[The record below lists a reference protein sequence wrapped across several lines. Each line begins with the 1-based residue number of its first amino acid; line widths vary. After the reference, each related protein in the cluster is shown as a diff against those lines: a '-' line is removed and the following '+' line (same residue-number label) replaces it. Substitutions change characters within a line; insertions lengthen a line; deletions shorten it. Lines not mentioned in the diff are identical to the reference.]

1 MAFVTLF
8 FNLPFF
14 SIVKIIVIQFSKTK
28 LGIEN
33 MYNDISI
40 CFIIRFIPEFH
51 RCKFRSNL
59 VAIAPLKN
67 RSRFPSKRDYPEY
80 PTMRVNNRKRVGG
93 VERNS
98 EISGSNEL
106 SRGISFAFYHFCCRP
121 SLPLLSVE
129 KSRRA

>member
-1 MAFVTLF
+1 MALVTLF

-14 SIVKIIVIQFSKTK
+14 SIVKIIVTQFSKTE

-40 CFIIRFIPEFH
+40 CFIPEFH